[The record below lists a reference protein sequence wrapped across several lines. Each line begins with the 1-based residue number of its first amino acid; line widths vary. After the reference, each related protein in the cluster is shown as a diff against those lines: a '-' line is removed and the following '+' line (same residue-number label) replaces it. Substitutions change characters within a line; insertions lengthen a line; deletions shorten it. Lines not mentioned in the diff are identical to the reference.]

1 MQPTSGTVV
10 DLSPVLSITKSLYCV
25 APPAHAVFPIGSSI
39 TDYHQN
45 AVPNTMNIFFV
56 GDIVGQPGLD
66 LAITLV
72 PNYVKKYA
80 VDLLIINGENTT
92 EGKGIAEDHAKKLF
106 ELGAHVIT
114 TGNHV
119 WDRWDSRK
127 VLGGDRRI
135 LRPLNYPREN
145 GGNGFIVVDLGEK
158 GKVGVLNIQGRVY
171 MQPIDDPFKTADW
184 AVAKMHE
191 ETKVIFV
198 DFHADATAE
207 KMAMGWHLD
216 GKVTAVIGTHTH
228 TPTADGRILPR
239 GTAFQSDVG
248 MTGPYDSVLG
258 MKKEQA
264 LKRIMLQ
271 TPHKY
276 EVASHDVR
284 LCGVY
289 VQADME
295 TGRALKME
303 SVVFPSFG

>member
-1 MQPTSGTVV
+1 MSAT
-10 DLSPVLSITKSLYCV
+10 I
-25 APPAHAVFPIGSSI
+25 
-39 TDYHQN
+39 
-45 AVPNTMNIFFV
+45 NILFI
-56 GDIVGQPGLD
+56 GDIVGQPGLE
-66 LAITLV
+66 LALNLL
-72 PNYVKKYA
+72 PAYQKKYA
-80 VDLLIINGENTT
+80 VDLLIVNGENLT
-92 EGKGIAEDHAKKLF
+92 EGKGVAEEHAKKVF
-106 ELGAHVIT
+106 EAGAHVMT

-135 LRPLNYPREN
+135 LRPMNYPREN

-158 GKVGVLNIQGRVY
+158 GKAGVLNLQGRVY

-184 AVAKMHE
+184 ALGIMQKEAK
-191 ETKVIFV
+191 TIVV

-207 KMAMGWHLD
+207 KMAMGWYLD

-239 GTAFQSDVG
+239 GTAFQTDAG

-264 LKRIMLQ
+264 IRRLVTG

-289 VQADME
+289 VQSDAE

-303 SVVFPSFG
+303 SIIFPSFG